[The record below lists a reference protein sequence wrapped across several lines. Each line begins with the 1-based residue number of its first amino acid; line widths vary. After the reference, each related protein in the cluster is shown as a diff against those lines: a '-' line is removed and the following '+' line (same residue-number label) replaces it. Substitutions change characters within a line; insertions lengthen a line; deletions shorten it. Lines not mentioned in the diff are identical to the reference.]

1 MAKKITTLGRI
12 DYLSAVSHLV
22 KMIFYSL
29 NCNKG
34 LLSDMYITTYPFFHF
49 FQRTD

>member
-29 NCNKG
+29 NCNMD
-34 LLSDMYITTYPFFHF
+34 LLSDMYITT
-49 FQRTD
+49 

>member
-1 MAKKITTLGRI
+1 MAKKITLGKI
-12 DYLSAVSHLV
+12 DYLSAVSHLL

-29 NCNKG
+29 NCNKD
-34 LLSDMYITTYPFFHF
+34 LLSDMYITTYSFFIF